1 MVVMIRVFGMLRSIL
16 KKEELVVHLVGDTV
30 EDLINQLAAEY
41 CDEVREELLNEEG
54 NLDYS
59 YALFV
64 KNQRLGSLSTQ
75 VEDGDEVVIISM
87 LAGG

>member
-41 CDEVREELLNEEG
+41 GDEVRKELLNEEG

-64 KNQRLGSLSTQ
+64 KNQRLDSLSTQ
-75 VEDGDEVVIISM
+75 VEDGNEVVIISM